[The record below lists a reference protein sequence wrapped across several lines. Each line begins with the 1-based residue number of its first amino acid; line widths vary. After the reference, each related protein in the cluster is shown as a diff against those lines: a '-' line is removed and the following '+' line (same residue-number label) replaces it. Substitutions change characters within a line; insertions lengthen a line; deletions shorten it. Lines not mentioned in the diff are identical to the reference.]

1 MITGHWAARTAAAA
15 YSAMLFGASAAA
27 QSLAADE
34 PVPAPVVMAIPAEPE
49 PAGTASN
56 PCELHVWPSD
66 GFTRNISTMLSRGDT
81 GVIGLMIGAAQSGG
95 DKKMR
100 VPQATDDAL
109 SVAAQTALLGDMA
122 VPATI
127 GLPGH
132 RLVVH
137 DQALESRVIRN
148 SPGRI
153 APSTSPCYAELVIDD
168 VAFQREAF
176 GARHLKTLFRYR
188 DFGSGQQPQRSFG
201 TWANTRLEHFPPETE
216 ADNAAAAT
224 DLHSAFRANL
234 VLFASYLGRQAEAT
248 GKRR

>member
-1 MITGHWAARTAAAA
+1 MGPWAGRTAAAVC
-15 YSAMLFGASAAA
+15 SAMLFGASAAA
-27 QSLAADE
+27 QSPSVIDPAA
-34 PVPAPVVMAIPAEPE
+34 APVEAVATTEISP
-49 PAGTASN
+49 

-81 GVIGLMIGAAQSGG
+81 GVIGLMIGAARSDG

-100 VPQATDDAL
+100 IPDASDDAL
-109 SVAAQTALLGDMA
+109 SVVAQTTLLNDMA
-122 VPATI
+122 VPDII

-188 DFGSGQQPQRSFG
+188 DFGSGQQPQRRFG
-201 TWANTRLEHFPPETE
+201 TWANTRLEHFPPETD
-216 ADNAAAAT
+216 ADKTAAAA

-234 VLFASYLGRQAEAT
+234 VLFAQYLSKASHGENE
-248 GKRR
+248 KK